1 MILPPFI
8 KSSTPIV
15 CNSED
20 ATILNPPLNSKVR
33 FQLEETLTLDDP
45 EHERFAVQ
53 VTMASIPYSFYDIDE
68 ASNEIH
74 MSAIA
79 QGDVTPS
86 TRILVISPG
95 NYAATKLAEE
105 VERLANTTFGHT
117 SSGPGKVF
125 EVFYVRSSNK
135 MTMQTLDQSSF
146 VLDMRPL
153 NACRKPMGF
162 SRNEFGPATGVESD
176 QMVYMQGSHQYLHLM
191 SDMVAFHGYSGNFRY
206 KTNLLQSMRVASPP
220 FSIIT
225 FENRDLMMHNPVSS
239 ASISSFEILIQDV
252 DGRPV
257 NFRSMHWSVELSVM
271 VIVKSQV
278 VGEEHRRLNRDARYS
293 AYLHSLRVP
302 MQPDGEIWGEG
313 DEATDGTVR
322 PTPFGAFPETEIG
335 GDAEGEA
342 GFYRDRSESPQV
354 ENERTD
360 PGLRDAEGR
369 DRQNA
374 EGRDRQND
382 EGSEELTPLNPV
394 EFVDREFMGGDA
406 EALRFMR
413 E

>member
-1 MILPPFI
+1 MSDVPSSKFASLAPTNQPVILPPFI
-8 KSSTPIV
+8 KSATPIV

-20 ATILNPPLNSKVR
+20 ATILNAPLNSKVR
-33 FQLEETLTLDDP
+33 FQLEETLTLEDP

-74 MSAIA
+74 ITAIA
-79 QGDVTPS
+79 LGDITPT
-86 TRILVISPG
+86 TRIVVITPG

-105 VERLANTTFGHT
+105 VERLANTTFGHP

-125 EVFYVRSSNK
+125 EVFYTRASNK
-135 MTMQTLDQSSF
+135 MNVQTLDLSVF

-153 NACRKPMGF
+153 NSCRKPMGF
-162 SRNEFGPATGVESD
+162 SVNVFGPSTGIQSD

-191 SDMVAFHGYSGNFRY
+191 SDMVAFHGYAGNFRY

-225 FENRDLMMHNPVSS
+225 FENRELMMHNPVSS
-239 ASISSFEILIQDV
+239 DSISSFEILIQDV

-257 NFRSMHWSVELSVM
+257 NFRSMHWSIELSIM
-271 VIVKSQV
+271 VVVKSQI

-293 AYLHSLRVP
+293 AYLHSLRLS
-302 MQPDGEIWGEG
+302 MQPDGEIRGEG
-313 DEATDGTVR
+313 DETADGEIRPATPGADDDEEDG
-322 PTPFGAFPETEIG
+322 AE
-335 GDAEGEA
+335 EGET
-342 GFYRDRSESPQV
+342 GIYDDRGTTPADADASG
-354 ENERTD
+354 D
-360 PGLRDAEGR
+360 PEISNVDGIEGV
-369 DRQNA
+369 
-374 EGRDRQND
+374 
-382 EGSEELTPLNPV
+382 NPAD
-394 EFVDREFMGGDA
+394 FVDREFAGGDA
-406 EALRFMR
+406 EALRFMN